1 MGYKLG
7 GFGLTLEVTLMLET
21 TLEASLEE
29 RLDKLDLS
37 GSNRID
43 VQLTPIYVGN
53 ARQFRKP
60 AGRTVLCF

>member
-43 VQLTPIYVGN
+43 VH
-53 ARQFRKP
+53 
-60 AGRTVLCF
+60 

>member
-1 MGYKLG
+1 MDVVAVDVSTLEATMISDPDFYTGYKLG

-43 VQLTPIYVGN
+43 VH
-53 ARQFRKP
+53 
-60 AGRTVLCF
+60 

>member
-1 MGYKLG
+1 MGNKLG

-29 RLDKLDLS
+29 RLDKLELS

-43 VQLTPIYVGN
+43 VH
-53 ARQFRKP
+53 
-60 AGRTVLCF
+60 